1 MPVYHTLVS
10 TEEPAWIHIF
20 YTTMGNQICTPVPL
34 SQTIHRM
41 ECHTFASVFLLS
53 LGITAR
59 MIVVDIAVQT
69 QNAFWAIVFAA
80 RVIMETEKHARKMFV
95 ILILVKTVE
104 AVFQLTHLMTV
115 NARWDGLDHTV
126 KLDNTA
132 FQILAKT
139 VEPASLKKMDTGAAA
154 SVILKEMTAKRQI
167 LAPRTHAKT
176 LVHVK
181 K

>member
-1 MPVYHTLVS
+1 
-10 TEEPAWIHIF
+10 
-20 YTTMGNQICTPVPL
+20 
-34 SQTIHRM
+34 
-41 ECHTFASVFLLS
+41 
-53 LGITAR
+53 
-59 MIVVDIAVQT
+59 
-69 QNAFWAIVFAA
+69 
-80 RVIMETEKHARKMFV
+80 MFV

-139 VEPASLKKMDTGAAA
+139 VEPVSLKKMVTGAAA